1 MIKRQN
7 AIEKEGQN
15 FTPAEKEL
23 LKSLKEFERLL
34 IRSKQ
39 KLKDNQILLSNT
51 TEHIQSD
58 NRMLNSDIKQAEKQ
72 IERIKTTLKI

>member
-7 AIEKEGQN
+7 AVGESKV

-23 LKSLKEFERLL
+23 LNSLKKFEKML

-39 KLKDNQILLSNT
+39 KLRDNRVLLENT
-51 TEHIQSD
+51 TTHIQSD
-58 NRMLNSDIKQAEKQ
+58 NKMLNSDIESYEKQ
-72 IERIKTTLKI
+72 IGRIKITLGI